1 MGLDPGTPV
10 SCPGL
15 KAGIQPLSHSRITN
29 SQGIKGAQIAKNTM
43 KKRDI
48 THQPPEAVD
57 VVKLIKIICLK
68 GNGNEDP
75 IRKVERYYDLNGTFI
90 FEKNI

>member
-1 MGLDPGTPV
+1 MLQFQNCRYGTKRK
-10 SCPGL
+10 L
-15 KAGIQPLSHSRITN
+15 KTKRTVIN
-29 SQGIKGAQIAKNTM
+29 YEKN
-43 KKRDI
+43 DI

-90 FEKNI
+90 FEKSI

>member
-1 MGLDPGTPV
+1 
-10 SCPGL
+10 
-15 KAGIQPLSHSRITN
+15 
-29 SQGIKGAQIAKNTM
+29 M
-43 KKRDI
+43 KKNDI

-68 GNGNEDP
+68 GNGDEDP

-90 FEKNI
+90 FEKSI

>member
-1 MGLDPGTPV
+1 
-10 SCPGL
+10 
-15 KAGIQPLSHSRITN
+15 
-29 SQGIKGAQIAKNTM
+29 M
-43 KKRDI
+43 KKNDI

-68 GNGNEDP
+68 GNGNENP